1 MSHMSERVDLTLTE
15 KLGLNDAYIPRI
27 DVPVSEVT
35 LWRGDERDIPSARYF
50 GRVSTRAG
58 EEKIV
63 TAEVV
68 VPVRDERLRGAL
80 GRDALHVASLTAE
93 GVVFYMFYRRK
104 ILALSYLFYIL
115 KTPFFL
121 YTIRS

>member
-1 MSHMSERVDLTLTE
+1 MLLMSERVDLTLTE
-15 KLGLNDAYIPRI
+15 KLGLNNAYIPRI

-80 GRDALHVASLTAE
+80 GRDALHVASLTTE
-93 GVVFYMFYRRK
+93 GVVLLDGSETSFRYGAYNSDGS
-104 ILALSYLFYIL
+104 AN
-115 KTPFFL
+115 T
-121 YTIRS
+121 YTKQ

>member
-1 MSHMSERVDLTLTE
+1 MSERVDLTLTE

-58 EEKIV
+58 EEKKLSCRFEMSV
-63 TAEVV
+63 YGEH
-68 VPVRDERLRGAL
+68 L
-80 GRDALHVASLTAE
+80 VA
-93 GVVFYMFYRRK
+93 M
-104 ILALSYLFYIL
+104 
-115 KTPFFL
+115 
-121 YTIRS
+121 RSMSRV